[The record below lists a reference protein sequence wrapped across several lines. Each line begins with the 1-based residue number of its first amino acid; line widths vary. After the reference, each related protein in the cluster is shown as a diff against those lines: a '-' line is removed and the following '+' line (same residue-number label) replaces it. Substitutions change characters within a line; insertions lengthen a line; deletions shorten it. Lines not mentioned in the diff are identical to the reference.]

1 VIALLV
7 VVTTVGVTLGVFYP
21 FASVILSSFGFS
33 PGEIGLIISAGAIG
47 FTIAVPAWGHLADV
61 RLGRPRTLQV
71 CAIGAAIVIGMLLL
85 PVPTA
90 LVVLAFVT
98 FPIFESSWQPLADAL
113 TVNAVRGRD
122 YARVRTLT
130 SLGFAAAAII
140 AGVVYDRTGYE
151 TAFALFVAG
160 AIVMAVAAA
169 FVRDTARADLAHHRA
184 AVATSAAERDGPATA
199 KSRPRRFG
207 LSLGSSGVALRVA
220 PRLGLVLVAAALLHI
235 GIMSGFTF
243 LPLRIEALGGSPSD
257 VALSSGLSAAAEI
270 PTMLIIGGLATRF
283 GLRAVFVGSAL
294 LYAACLASW
303 TVLDVPLAIVGT
315 RIVTGIAFSGIVVGV
330 VLTIATLLP
339 SDLQATGQ
347 GLFQTT
353 AFGIA
358 AIIANV
364 AGGLLYEWGGAV
376 VLFGVGSGLAV
387 AAAIVGWLAFPSRAG
402 PATVRQS
409 GA

>member
-21 FASVILSSFGFS
+21 FASVILSSFGFT

-71 CAIGAAIVIGMLLL
+71 CAIGAAVVIGMLLF

-140 AGVVYDRTGYE
+140 AGFIYDQTGYE

-184 AVATSAAERDGPATA
+184 AVASDAVDRDGAAP
-199 KSRPRRFG
+199 RPRRFG

-243 LPLRIEALGGSPSD
+243 LPLRIVDLGGSPSD

-283 GLRAVFVGSAL
+283 GLRPVFVGSAL

-303 TVLDVPLAIVGT
+303 TVIDVPLAIVAT
-315 RIVTGIAFSGIVVGV
+315 RVVTGIAFSGIVVGV
-330 VLTIATLLP
+330 VLTIAVLLP

-353 AFGIA
+353 AFGVA
-358 AIIANV
+358 AILANV

-376 VLFGVGSGLAV
+376 ALFGVGSALAV
-387 AAAIVGWLAFPSRAG
+387 AAAVVGWMAFPSRSG

>member
-1 VIALLV
+1 MIALLV
-7 VVTTVGVTLGVFYP
+7 LVTAVGVTLGVFYP
-21 FASVILSSFGFS
+21 FASVILASFGFS

-71 CAIGAAIVIGMLLL
+71 CAIGAALVIGMLLL

-90 LVVLAFVT
+90 LVVLAFVA

-122 YARVRTLT
+122 YAKVRTLT

-140 AGVVYDRTGYE
+140 AGFVYDRTGYE
-151 TAFALFVAG
+151 TAFALFVVG

-184 AVATSAAERDGPATA
+184 AVASGATDQDA
-199 KSRPRRFG
+199 GASTTRRRFG

-220 PRLGLVLVAAALLHI
+220 PRLGLVLAAAALLHI

-243 LPLRIEALGGSPSD
+243 LPLRIQDLGGSPSD
-257 VALSSGLSAAAEI
+257 IALSSGLSAAAEI
-270 PTMLIIGGLATRF
+270 PTMLVIGGLATRF

-303 TVLDVPLAIVGT
+303 TVIDVPSAIVAT
-315 RIVTGIAFSGIVVGV
+315 RVVTGVAFSGIIVGV

-353 AFGIA
+353 AFGIS
-358 AIIANV
+358 AIVANV
-364 AGGLLYEWGGAV
+364 VGGLLYEWGGAAA
-376 VLFGVGSGLAV
+376 LFGVGSALAVV
-387 AAAIVGWLAFPSRAG
+387 AAAVGWVAFPRRAG